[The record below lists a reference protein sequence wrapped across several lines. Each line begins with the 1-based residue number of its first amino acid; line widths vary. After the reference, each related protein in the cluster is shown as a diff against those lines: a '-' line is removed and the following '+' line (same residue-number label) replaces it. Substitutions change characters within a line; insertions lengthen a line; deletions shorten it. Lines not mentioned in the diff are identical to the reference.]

1 MHQRILPTYGVPLLL
16 TLIALGITAPMAQP
30 ERAPLLVFFFAA
42 ILASAYFGGWTGGLI
57 GTALSVLVV
66 VFFLTPRRG
75 VIVSLLRDDF
85 VRLGALVIAGLIG
98 IYIID
103 RLQQAVERERLL
115 RALVETSPT
124 LTLLAD
130 QAGRIQMFN
139 RQCEVVTGYRREE
152 VVGKTISDLFLPPEW
167 APIVQKRLSAPEAPE
182 VQAPHE
188 NPWKTRS
195 GELRVIEWRCRLL
208 RARRGT
214 PLVLAIGLDVTDR
227 KREEAL
233 QLEAERLATRA
244 LLVSELAH
252 EMNNPLQA
260 LTNLLTLAE
269 KGKGDGNGGDHIS
282 AISAEVQ
289 RLSGLSRKLLNVT
302 AERAANDTARSS

>member
-1 MHQRILPTYGVPLLL
+1 MRQRRLFTYGLPILF
-16 TLIALGITAPMAQP
+16 TLIALGITAPLTQP

-42 ILASAYFGGWTGGLI
+42 ILASAYFGGRVGGLVATGLAI
-57 GTALSVLVV
+57 PAVLL
-66 VFFLTPRRG
+66 FFTERKAFHPLF
-75 VIVSLLRDDF
+75 RDDV
-85 VRLGALVIAGLIG
+85 VRLAALVIAGLIG

-103 RLQQAVERERLL
+103 RLQKAVERERLL

-139 RQCEVVTGYRREE
+139 HQCEVVTGYRRDE

-167 APIVQKRLSAPEAPE
+167 GPVVQKRLSAPDAPE

-188 NPWKTRS
+188 NPWKTKS
-195 GELRVIEWRCRLL
+195 GELRMIEWRCRLL
-208 RARRGT
+208 RTRGAT
-214 PLVLAIGLDVTDR
+214 PLVLAIGVDVTEK
-227 KREEAL
+227 KREAAL

-244 LLVSELAH
+244 VLVNELAH

-260 LTNLLTLAE
+260 LANLLTLAQLE
-269 KGKGDGNGGDHIS
+269 KGDGNGADHIR
-282 AISAEVQ
+282 AIGTEVQ
-289 RLSGLSRKLLNVT
+289 RLSALSRKLLNVT
-302 AERAANDTARSS
+302 AERDISGPSRPA